1 MERSGPSIE
10 IKIVLL
16 VAAAVIV
23 QDIVL
28 LVMYATDTT
37 PQMMQIVLG
46 AIIVLALV
54 GAAVWGNTVARAIR
68 RLTRAC
74 FVARQGDTHVL
85 TELPRSDE
93 LAELNT
99 EINNLV
105 VLLRETEAAESELG
119 SSRRVT
125 DGVELALPDMMRSS
139 QELLVT
145 LKELRE
151 GASAEVVI
159 LRKLAASLGDA
170 RGLLER
176 AAREDEDFATAE
188 AVAAK
193 LNSLGTLARDLDGL
207 ADLVMDEVSR
217 PDVDEAAL
225 ARAVNGMRE
234 AARTMVSI
242 AGEAAGP
249 LGRWRSEA
257 AAKAETA
264 ERLRTAAVEK
274 GDGSRVAELMARSAA
289 HGLGAATRLA
299 STLRRLGVV
308 METYAER
315 RRMGG

>member
-16 VAAAVIV
+16 VAGAVIV
-23 QDIVL
+23 QDIIL
-28 LVMYATDTT
+28 LAMYVSGAT
-37 PQMMQIVLG
+37 PQTMQIVLG
-46 AIIVLALV
+46 AIVVLALIA
-54 GAAVWGNTVARAIR
+54 AAVWGNTVARAIR

-85 TELPRSDE
+85 TELPRADE

-105 VLLRETEAAESELG
+105 LLLREMGEADAELAST
-119 SSRRVT
+119 RHAT
-125 DGVELALPDMMRSS
+125 DGVELALPDMIRSS
-139 QELLVT
+139 QELLVA

-170 RGLLER
+170 RALLER
-176 AAREDEDFATAE
+176 AAREDVDFA
-188 AVAAK
+188 AVAPLAAK
-193 LNSLGTLARDLDGL
+193 LASLGTLARELDGL
-207 ADLVMDEVSR
+207 ADVVMDEVAR
-217 PDVDEAAL
+217 PDIDETAL

-234 AARTMVSI
+234 AARTMVEI

-249 LGRWRSEA
+249 IGRWRAEA
-257 AAKAETA
+257 EARGEAT
-264 ERLRTAAVEK
+264 ERLLAASSEK
-274 GDGSRVAELMARSAA
+274 SDGSRVAELMARSAA

-299 STLRRLGVV
+299 STLRRLGIV
-308 METYAER
+308 MEAYAER
-315 RRMGG
+315 RRLER

>member
-16 VAAAVIV
+16 VAGAVIV
-23 QDIVL
+23 HDIVL
-28 LVMYATDTT
+28 LALYVSGAT
-37 PQMMQIVLG
+37 PQTMQIVLG
-46 AIIVLALV
+46 AIIVLALIS
-54 GAAVWGNTVARAIR
+54 AAVWGNTVARAIR

-85 TELPRSDE
+85 TELPRTDE
-93 LAELNT
+93 FAELNT

-105 VLLRETEAAESELG
+105 VLLRKTEGVDAELVST
-119 SSRRVT
+119 RRVT

-139 QELLVT
+139 QELLVA

-151 GASAEVVI
+151 GATGEVVI

-176 AAREDEDFATAE
+176 AADGEDFATAE

-193 LNSLGTLARDLDGL
+193 LNSLGTLGRDLEGL
-207 ADLVMDEVSR
+207 ADMVMDEVAR

-234 AARTMVSI
+234 AARTMVVI

-249 LGRWRSEA
+249 LRRWGSEA
-257 AAKAETA
+257 EAKAETA
-264 ERLRTAAVEK
+264 ECLRTAAVEK

-308 METYAER
+308 MEAYAER
-315 RRMGG
+315 RRMEG